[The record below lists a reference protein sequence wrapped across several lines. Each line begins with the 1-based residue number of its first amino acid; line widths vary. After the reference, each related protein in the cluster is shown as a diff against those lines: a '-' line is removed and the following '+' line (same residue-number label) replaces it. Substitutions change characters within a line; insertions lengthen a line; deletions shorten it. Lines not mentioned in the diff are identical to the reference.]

1 VDHIPLVTDVPYTQ
15 ALHAAFARRAR
26 RLLR

>member
-1 VDHIPLVTDVPYTQ
+1 VALATDRPYAQ
-15 ALHAAFARRAR
+15 ILHAAFARRAR